1 MIEGIALALMKT
13 LASFLFKNYV
23 LMQSKVDIE
32 GAPSWYMNPKSSN
45 VCVYDHQSG
54 SYSAIDTAKTNTYSK
69 METELSNIIE
79 AVIYENYS
87 DLKDPKE
94 KKFVMLFKN
103 DADAPAFIR
112 KNMKF
117 PGITYK
123 KKLSMAFVSGCI
135 DKDTIIE
142 YQQKRSDKIAYE
154 LTHKRADDAFDE
166 LESGDMSLE

>member
-1 MIEGIALALMKT
+1 MIEGLALALMKT

-32 GAPSWYMNPKSSN
+32 GAPSWYMNPKSSH
-45 VCVYDHQSG
+45 VCVYDHQYG
-54 SYSAIDTAKTNTYSK
+54 SYSAIDTAKANAYPKMKTEISK
-69 METELSNIIE
+69 IIE

-94 KKFVMLFKN
+94 KKYVMLFKN
-103 DADAPAFIR
+103 DPDAPVFIR
-112 KNMKF
+112 KNMGF
-117 PGITYK
+117 PNITYK
-123 KKLSMAFVSGCI
+123 KKHSVAFVSGCI
-135 DKDTIIE
+135 DKDTIIA

-154 LTHKRADDAFDE
+154 LTHKRANDAFGE